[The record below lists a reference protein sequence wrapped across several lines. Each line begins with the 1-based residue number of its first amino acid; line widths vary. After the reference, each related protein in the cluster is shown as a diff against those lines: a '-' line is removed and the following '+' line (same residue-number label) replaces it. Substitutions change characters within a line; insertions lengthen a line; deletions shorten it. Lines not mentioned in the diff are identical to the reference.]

1 MRFSGGQAKRLTALV
16 VLGAAAVG
24 IGAIQPAAAD
34 QTSDKQAEAA
44 QIASKL
50 DALDAQMMDLNSQY
64 ERANFEL
71 HQTQQKVA
79 DAQRLADET
88 QQELQAR
95 QDQLRGYAV
104 SAYQGGNDSAGLDA
118 MLTAA
123 PDEGVIK
130 RAYVESV
137 SGTRQDYV
145 DALKTAK
152 AAAKD
157 DSTRLAQAQAEA
169 ERKASE
175 IEKARTD
182 AAAARNQQQALNDR
196 VQGELATL
204 VAQEQARRQAEQAAA
219 TPPPAPVAPRPAPAS
234 PAPRSTS
241 PSPVVVDAPAPPPG
255 NGGAAS
261 IAISAALS
269 QVGKAY
275 VWGAAGPDAYD
286 CSGIVLWAYAKAG
299 VSLPHYSGAMYNMTT
314 RISASQLQPGDL
326 VFYGPGG
333 SDHVAIYMGGNQLVH
348 AFNERSGVAVTA
360 LAGWWKPPSGYGRLN
375 L

>member
-1 MRFSGGQAKRLTALV
+1 MWFGRRQAKRLTALV
-16 VLGAAAVG
+16 VLGAAAVS
-24 IGAIQPAAAD
+24 IGAVQPVAAD

-44 QIASKL
+44 QIASNL

-64 ERANFEL
+64 ERVNFEL

-95 QDQLRGYAV
+95 QEQLRGYAV
-104 SAYQGGNDSAGLDA
+104 SAYQGGNDSPGLDA
-118 MLTAA
+118 MLTTA

-219 TPPPAPVAPRPAPAS
+219 TPPPAPVAPRAAPAS

-261 IAISAALS
+261 TAISAALS
-269 QVGKAY
+269 QVGRPY

-375 L
+375 R

>member
-1 MRFSGGQAKRLTALV
+1 MRPSRNFRPDRTTY
-16 VLGAAAVG
+16 AAYAVG
-24 IGAIQPAAAD
+24 
-34 QTSDKQAEAA
+34 
-44 QIASKL
+44 
-50 DALDAQMMDLNSQY
+50 
-64 ERANFEL
+64 
-71 HQTQQKVA
+71 
-79 DAQRLADET
+79 
-88 QQELQAR
+88 
-95 QDQLRGYAV
+95 
-104 SAYQGGNDSAGLDA
+104 AYQGGNDSAGLDA
-118 MLTAA
+118 VLTAA
-123 PDEGVIK
+123 PDEGAIK

-137 SGTRQDYV
+137 SGVRQDYV

-182 AAAARNQQQALNDR
+182 AAAARTQQQALNDR

-204 VAQEQARRQAEQAAA
+204 VAQEQARRQAAETAAA
-219 TPPPAPVAPRPAPAS
+219 PAPAAS
-234 PAPRSTS
+234 QPRPEAAAPAPRSTS
-241 PSPVVVDAPAPPPG
+241 PVVVDTPSPPPG

-326 VFYGPGG
+326 VFYGPGRLRPRRDLHG
-333 SDHVAIYMGGNQLVH
+333 RQPARPRLQRTQRRGGDGPGGLVE
-348 AFNERSGVAVTA
+348 AAVGLRPAEHLTTTRHQRC
-360 LAGWWKPPSGYGRLN
+360 P
-375 L
+375 

>member
-1 MRFSGGQAKRLTALV
+1 MWFGRRQAKRLTALV
-16 VLGAAAVG
+16 VLGAAAVS
-24 IGAIQPAAAD
+24 IGAVQPVAAD

-95 QDQLRGYAV
+95 QEQLRGYAV
-104 SAYQGGNDSAGLDA
+104 SAYQGGNDSPGLDA
-118 MLTAA
+118 MLTTA

-219 TPPPAPVAPRPAPAS
+219 APPPAPVATRVAPAS

-261 IAISAALS
+261 TAISAALS
-269 QVGKAY
+269 QVGKPY

-375 L
+375 R

>member
-1 MRFSGGQAKRLTALV
+1 MWFGRRQAKRLTALV
-16 VLGAAAVG
+16 VLGAAAVS
-24 IGAIQPAAAD
+24 IGAVQPVAAD

-44 QIASKL
+44 QIASNL

-64 ERANFEL
+64 ERVNFEL

-95 QDQLRGYAV
+95 QEQLRGYAV
-104 SAYQGGNDSAGLDA
+104 SAYQGGNDSPGLDA
-118 MLTAA
+118 MLTTA

-219 TPPPAPVAPRPAPAS
+219 APPPAPVATRVAPAS

-261 IAISAALS
+261 TAISAALS
-269 QVGKAY
+269 QVGKPY

>member
-1 MRFSGGQAKRLTALV
+1 MWFGRRQAKRLTALV
-16 VLGAAAVG
+16 VLGAAAVS
-24 IGAIQPAAAD
+24 IGAVQPVAAD

-44 QIASKL
+44 QIASNL

-64 ERANFEL
+64 ERVNFEL

-95 QDQLRGYAV
+95 QEQLRGYAV
-104 SAYQGGNDSAGLDA
+104 SAYQGGNDSPGLDA
-118 MLTAA
+118 MLTTA

-219 TPPPAPVAPRPAPAS
+219 APPPAPVATRVAPAS

-261 IAISAALS
+261 TAISAALS
-269 QVGKAY
+269 QVGKPY

-375 L
+375 R

>member
-1 MRFSGGQAKRLTALV
+1 MWLDRTQRKRLVAVV
-16 VLGAAAVG
+16 VLGAAVASVG
-24 IGAIQPAAAD
+24 AFQPASAD

-44 QIASKL
+44 QIAAKL
-50 DALDAQMMDLNSQY
+50 DALDARLMDINSQY

-71 HQTQQKVA
+71 HQAQQKVA
-79 DAQRLADET
+79 DAQRLTDET

-95 QDQLRGYAV
+95 EDDLRRYAV
-104 SAYQGGNDSAGLDA
+104 SAYQGGNDSPGFDA
-118 MLTAA
+118 LLTAA
-123 PDEGVIK
+123 PDDGVIK
-130 RAYVESV
+130 RAYVETV
-137 SGTRQDYV
+137 SGNRQDYV
-145 DALKTAK
+145 DALRSAK
-152 AAAKD
+152 ASAKD
-157 DSTRLAQAQAEA
+157 DSTRLAKAQAEA

-175 IEKARTD
+175 IEQARTD
-182 AAAARNQQQALNDR
+182 ASAARDQQQVLSAR
-196 VQGELATL
+196 TQGELAAL
-204 VAQEQARRQAEQAAA
+204 VSQEQARRQAEQVAA
-219 TPPPAPVAPRPAPAS
+219 TQPPAPTALRPRAAS
-234 PAPRSTS
+234 PEPRTT
-241 PSPVVVDAPAPPPG
+241 SPVVVEAPAPRPG
-255 NGGAAS
+255 NSGAAS
-261 IAISAALS
+261 TAIAAALT
-269 QVGKAY
+269 QVGKPY